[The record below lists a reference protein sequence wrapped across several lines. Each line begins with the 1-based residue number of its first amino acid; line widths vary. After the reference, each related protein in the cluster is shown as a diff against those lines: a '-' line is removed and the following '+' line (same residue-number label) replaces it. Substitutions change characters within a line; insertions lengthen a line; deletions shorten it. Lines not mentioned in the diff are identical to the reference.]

1 MDNQYATQ
9 MTAKVVDF
17 LVQYGELP
25 ALKDVDDRL
34 IAVEERLTNKLL
46 ELLSG
51 LEDQFIQALEERG
64 KIPKNTRD
72 QMYFIS
78 QILDVPFEEMMVAIS
93 EEGVEGSEL
102 GRQLSYEDMLTAGM
116 TVSFT
121 SFSEEVRN
129 ELRDKIYTF
138 SEDTFSRIKGD
149 FAGTLAKGYEDG
161 LGIDDIATNLRG
173 DFSNLRDYRLRLI
186 ARTEVQS
193 AQNEGS
199 HRTLIDYNVKYKQW
213 LTVGDSRV
221 RGRDPSDKY
230 DHHALHGQVVRVD
243 EPFSNGQMYPGERSG
258 DIGEWINCRCRER
271 PYIPRKDEHI
281 LSTPYYSA

>member
-1 MDNQYATQ
+1 VDNQYATQ

-25 ALKDVDDRL
+25 VVKDVDDRL
-34 IAVEERLTNKLL
+34 IAVEERLTNKLR

-78 QILDVPFEEMMVAIS
+78 QILDIPFEEMMVAIS

-102 GRQLSYEDMLTAGM
+102 GRKLSYEDMITAGM

-230 DHHALHGQVVRVD
+230 DHHELHGQVVRVD
-243 EPFSNGQMYPGERSG
+243 EPFSNGLMYPGERSG